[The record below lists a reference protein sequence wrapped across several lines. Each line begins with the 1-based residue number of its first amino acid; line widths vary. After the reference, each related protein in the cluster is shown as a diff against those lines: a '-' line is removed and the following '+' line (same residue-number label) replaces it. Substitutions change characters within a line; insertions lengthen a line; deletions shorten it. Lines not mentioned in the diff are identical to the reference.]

1 MLRAT
6 KSEGIKW
13 KWRVW
18 VGGRSA
24 WGTLSRGIPG
34 RVGKEVPGQGWGIG
48 GSHLDGEDERGEAE
62 TAEVGESEAC
72 QDVEER
78 PEDEVAGLL
87 LGDAGEGRSPPG
99 WVQRDA
105 HLRLLRLHGRERSED
120 WREVGALRKMKPSP
134 APPLRRPPGSQSSG
148 GAVSA
153 LWARPP
159 PLSSR
164 VWGH

>member
-1 MLRAT
+1 MGGDQLGGPRV
-6 KSEGIKW
+6 EGSQDGLA
-13 KWRVW
+13 R
-18 VGGRSA
+18 RY
-24 WGTLSRGIPG
+24 R
-34 RVGKEVPGQGWGIG
+34 GQGWRIG

-62 TAEVGESEAC
+62 AAEVGESEAC

-120 WREVGALRKMKPSP
+120 GRET
-134 APPLRRPPGSQSSG
+134 GS
-148 GAVSA
+148 SA
-153 LWARPP
+153 ENET
-159 PLSSR
+159 
-164 VWGH
+164 